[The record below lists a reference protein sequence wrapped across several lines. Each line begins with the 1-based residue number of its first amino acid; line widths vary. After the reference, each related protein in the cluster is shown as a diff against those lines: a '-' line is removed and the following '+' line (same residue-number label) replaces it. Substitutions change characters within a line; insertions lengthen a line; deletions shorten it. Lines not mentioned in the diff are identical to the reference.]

1 MESMGNRYSK
11 KALVFTAVGF
21 FLGGL
26 VVGSLL
32 TRTFFLPMSP
42 PALLPLSA
50 QLEEAHR
57 LLDKGRIADAEKS
70 YQAILGRDP
79 GNPEALTHLGNVAF
93 QQEDLERALRN
104 YEEALRRDP
113 SYAHALWDKGLALRA
128 KGDDAGAIKAWE
140 AFVRLFPADS
150 SDVVEVKKWIAEAQ
164 ARLASASSNPE
175 GSTKKLL
182 LKKPPKGLLE
192 GQSSK

>member
-1 MESMGNRYSK
+1 MESMGNRYGK

-26 VVGSLL
+26 VAGSLL
-32 TRTFFLPMSP
+32 TRIFFLPVSP

-93 QQEDLERALRN
+93 QQGDPERALRN

-140 AFVRLFPADS
+140 AFARLFPADS
-150 SDVVEVKKWIAEAQ
+150 PDVVEVKKWIAEAQ

-175 GSTKKLL
+175 GSAKKLL
-182 LKKPPKGLLE
+182 LKNPPKSLLE

>member
-1 MESMGNRYSK
+1 MESMGDRYSK

-32 TRTFFLPMSP
+32 TRTFSLPMSP

-50 QLEEAHR
+50 QL
-57 LLDKGRIADAEKS
+57 
-70 YQAILGRDP
+70 
-79 GNPEALTHLGNVAF
+79 
-93 QQEDLERALRN
+93 
-104 YEEALRRDP
+104 EEALRRDP

-175 GSTKKLL
+175 GSAKKLL

>member
-1 MESMGNRYSK
+1 MESMGDRYSK

-26 VVGSLL
+26 VVGGLS

-57 LLDKGRIADAEKS
+57 LLDKGLIADAEKS

-93 QQEDLERALRN
+93 QQGDTERALRN

-150 SDVVEVKKWIAEAQ
+150 SDVPRGTMPAPLKPG
-164 ARLASASSNPE
+164 RLLCASSR
-175 GSTKKLL
+175 LIHL
-182 LKKPPKGLLE
+182 MW
-192 GQSSK
+192 SK